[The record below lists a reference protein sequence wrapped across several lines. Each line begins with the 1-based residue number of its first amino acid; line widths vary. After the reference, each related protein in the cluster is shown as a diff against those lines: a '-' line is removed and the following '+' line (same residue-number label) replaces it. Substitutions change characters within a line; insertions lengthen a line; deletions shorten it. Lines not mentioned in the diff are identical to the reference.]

1 VRWNKEDKIHIK
13 KISFFLIKI
22 CKGCQESDDKMI
34 KIKRA
39 YQPADEKDG
48 FRILVDRLWPRGIS
62 KVKAKLDLWMKDIA
76 PSNSLRQWFNHDPIR
91 WDDFQSKYNEEL
103 KDKKEFL
110 KQIKDLEKDKSTI
123 TLVYGAKDEE
133 HNNAVVL
140 SNVLKDY
147 IESE

>member
-1 VRWNKEDKIHIK
+1 LSKLD
-13 KISFFLIKI
+13 
-22 CKGCQESDDKMI
+22 GKMI

-91 WDDFQSKYNEEL
+91 WDEFKSKYNEEL

-110 KQIKDLEKDKSTI
+110 KQIKDLEKDKSII

-140 SNVLKDY
+140 RDVLKAFK
-147 IESE
+147 

>member
-1 VRWNKEDKIHIK
+1 
-13 KISFFLIKI
+13 
-22 CKGCQESDDKMI
+22 MI

-48 FRILVDRLWPRGIS
+48 FRILVDRLWPRGVS

-76 PSNSLRQWFNHDPIR
+76 PSNNLRQWFNHDPKR
-91 WDDFQSKYNEEL
+91 WDEFQSKYNEEL

-110 KQIKDLEKDKSTI
+110 KQIKDLEKDKSII

-140 SNVLKDY
+140 RDLLKNFK
-147 IESE
+147 

>member
-1 VRWNKEDKIHIK
+1 
-13 KISFFLIKI
+13 
-22 CKGCQESDDKMI
+22 MI

-62 KVKAKLDLWMKDIA
+62 KAKAKLDLWMKDIA
-76 PSNSLRQWFNHDPIR
+76 PSNNLRQWFNHDQKR
-91 WDDFQSKYNEEL
+91 WDEFQSKYNEEL

-110 KQIKDLEKDKSTI
+110 KHIKDLEKDKSTI

-140 SNVLKDY
+140 IDVLNNFK
-147 IESE
+147 